1 MAAVTLVVDRYEL
14 GPLQTNCVVVRR
26 ERGAEEALVV
36 DPGGDVTELRLEL
49 ARMGATV
56 VAILLTHGHWD
67 HVLGVA
73 ALAEATGAPIYIG
86 AEELPE
92 LESGLTELMG
102 VPNAPAFTPDHL
114 LSGGETLA
122 LAGLEV
128 EVVAVPG
135 HRPGHLAFATG
146 GCLFSGDVLFS
157 GSVGRADLPGGDWP
171 ALLASIEMLAERFPP
186 ETVVYSG
193 HGPETTLGAELR
205 SNPFLSELR
214 AR

>member
-36 DPGGDVTELRLEL
+36 DPGGDITELRLEL

-135 HRPGHLAFATG
+135 HRPGHLAFAASSRATSSSAARSDAPISPGETG
-146 GCLFSGDVLFS
+146 RRSSPRSRCWPSASRPRRSSTPATARRRHSAPSFAPILFC
-157 GSVGRADLPGGDWP
+157 R
-171 ALLASIEMLAERFPP
+171 
-186 ETVVYSG
+186 
-193 HGPETTLGAELR
+193 
-205 SNPFLSELR
+205 N
-214 AR
+214 